1 MFTGIVEEVGTVK
14 HIAATGSGSR
24 LEIACARVME
34 GLEVDGSVAVAGA
47 CLTVVS
53 RDDRSFASDVVPET
67 LARTNLGSLTRGSRV
82 NLERAATPTTAL
94 GGHFVQGHVDAT
106 ARLVAREAEGEGARL
121 RFALPKELARYV
133 VQKGFITV
141 DGVSLTVARLGKTFF
156 EIALIPHTA
165 RQTTLGT
172 LRVGE
177 RVNLEVD
184 VLAKYVERIVRS
196 RSRET

>member
-1 MFTGIVEEVGTVK
+1 MFTGIVEEIGTVK
-14 HIAATGSGSR
+14 HLAPTASGTR

-34 GLEVDGSVAVAGA
+34 RLEVDDSISVAGT
-47 CLTVVS
+47 CLTVVD
-53 RDDRSFASDVVPET
+53 RDDRSFAADVVPET
-67 LARTNLGSLTRGSRV
+67 LARTNLGALARGSRV

-106 ARLVAREAEGEGARL
+106 TRLQRRTPEGEGARL

-133 VQKGFITV
+133 VMKGFITL

-165 RQTTLGT
+165 QQTTLGT
-172 LRVGE
+172 LRDGE
-177 RVNLEVD
+177 RVNVEVD
-184 VLAKYVERIVRS
+184 VLAKYVERIVRA
-196 RSRET
+196 R